1 MMIMEMLPILPIIK
15 DTLIKMQLEEIVM
28 EILLIII
35 DIVASYSIFS
45 LNRIT
50 LNNKNGII
58 YYIIKNNFILKL

>member
-45 LNRIT
+45 LNKI
-50 LNNKNGII
+50 
-58 YYIIKNNFILKL
+58 F

>member
-45 LNRIT
+45 LNKIT
-50 LNNKNGII
+50 LNNKNGI
-58 YYIIKNNFILKL
+58 K